1 MPGVSQNLES
11 ALQHHQAG
19 RLDQAEAIYRSI
31 LARAPR
37 NADALHLLGMV
48 GFQRGEFAGAAERIG
63 RAIRVSPLTAQF
75 HNNLGLVLQA
85 LGRAE
90 ESISCFEQ
98 ALRLLPTYAEAH
110 TNLGKAFERQGR
122 HREAAACFRQALKEK
137 PGFIEALYNL
147 GRALQT
153 LGEGREAIQHFQQVL
168 RLKPDHLEAAVNLSS
183 ALKQQD
189 RLEEAAECCRQTL
202 RFKPDMAEAHSNL
215 GAILLSQER
224 FEEAEAVCREA
235 LRLKPELAE
244 PYANLGAILLKRE
257 RPEEAMACCEEA
269 LRRKPRSP
277 EAHNNLGN
285 IFRVQH
291 NLEEARACFARALE
305 ADPDYFEG
313 HLNLGGVLR
322 ELDLREE
329 AIASCQEALR
339 RKPDSAEALTHLGNV
354 FHDQGRL
361 EEAQDCFRQAIRC
374 RPDLAEP
381 YVNLGGV
388 LKDQGRLEEA
398 IALYLKGQALKPK
411 SFCSLFY
418 YLHYDTLCEPVKI
431 FEQHRRWGQEHTRE
445 LTAPFEPHANDRTP
459 GRRLR
464 IGYVS
469 GDFRTHSVAFFFEP
483 IITSHDR
490 KEFEVY
496 CYSNVA
502 KPDAVTQRFRGFA
515 HGWREIPGLTDTQ
528 VVELIRQ
535 DRIDILVDLAG
546 HTAGNRLLVFAR
558 KPAPVQ
564 VTYLGYL
571 DTTGLEAIDYRLTDA
586 WADPVGQTEHLHTE
600 ELVRL
605 PGSFLCYRSW
615 VDAPAVADLPALQAG
630 TVTFGSFNYLAKLTP
645 RMIAAWSALLRQ
657 LPGSRL
663 ILKSTPL
670 SDEST
675 RRLVWERFRVHGL
688 AEDRIRLCGPLTPE
702 EHLQLYNQ
710 IDIALDTFPYHGT
723 TTTCEA
729 LWMGVPVVVLAGAT
743 HASRVGV
750 SLLASVGLTDWIAD
764 SAEGYVELAA
774 QMARDPDRLAQLRA
788 GLRQRMAAS
797 PLSDAAGFTR
807 HLEETYRW
815 MWRRWRLSQE
825 TEEVTQVAVTD

>member
-1 MPGVSQNLES
+1 MSSVSQSLSS

-19 RLDQAEAIYRSI
+19 RLDQAEAIYRGA
-31 LARAPR
+31 LARDPH

-48 GFQRGEFAGAAERIG
+48 AYQRGEFAEAAERIG
-63 RAIRVSPLTAQF
+63 RAIRVSPLTAPF

-90 ESISCFEQ
+90 ESISRFEQ
-98 ALRLLPTYAEAH
+98 ALRLLPGYAEAH

-122 HREAAACFRQALKEK
+122 HREAAACFRQALKDK
-137 PGFIEALYNL
+137 PGFVEALYNL

-153 LGEGREAIQHFQQVL
+153 LGEGNEAIHRFQQVL
-168 RLKPDHLEAAVNLSS
+168 RLKPDHPEAAVNLSS
-183 ALKQQD
+183 ALKQQG
-189 RLEEAAECCRQTL
+189 RLEEAAECCRQVL
-202 RFKPDMAEAHSNL
+202 RFQPDLAEAHSNL
-215 GAILLSQER
+215 GAILLSLER
-224 FEEAEAVCREA
+224 YEEAEKACREA
-235 LRLKPELAE
+235 LRLKPELVE

-257 RPEEAMACCEEA
+257 RPEEAKACCQEA
-269 LRRKPRSP
+269 LRRKPCSP

-285 IFRVQH
+285 IFRIQH
-291 NLEEARACFARALE
+291 NLAEARACFARALE
-305 ADPDYFEG
+305 ADPGYFEA

-322 ELDLREE
+322 ELDLLEE
-329 AIASCQEALR
+329 AIASCREALR
-339 RKPDSAEALTHLGNV
+339 SKPGSAEALTQLGIA
-354 FHDQGRL
+354 FRDQGRL
-361 EEAQDCFRQAIRC
+361 EEAQNFFCEAIRC

-398 IALYLKGQALKPK
+398 IALCLKGQALNAKT
-411 SFCSLFY
+411 SSNLFY
-418 YLHYDTLCEPVKI
+418 YLHYDTLCPPEQI
-431 FEQHRRWGQEHTRE
+431 FQEHRRWGQEHTRE

-459 GRRLR
+459 DRRLR

-483 IITSHDR
+483 IVSSHDR

-502 KPDAVTQRFRGFA
+502 KPDAVTRRFREFA
-515 HGWREIPGLTDTQ
+515 HGWREILGLTDTQ
-528 VVELIRQ
+528 IVELVRQ
-535 DRIDILVDLAG
+535 DQIDILVDLAG

-564 VTYLGYL
+564 VTYLGYP

-630 TVTFGSFNYLAKLTP
+630 TVTFGSLNHLAKLTP
-645 RMIAAWSALLRQ
+645 RMVAAWSALLHQ
-657 LPGSRL
+657 LPGSQL
-663 ILKSTPL
+663 ILKSAPL
-670 SDEST
+670 FDEST
-675 RRLVWERFRVHGL
+675 RRLVWERFQAYGL
-688 AEDRIRLCGPLTPE
+688 AEDRIRLYGPLMPE
-702 EHLQLYNQ
+702 QHLQLYNQ
-710 IDIALDTFPYHGT
+710 VDIALDTFPYHGT
-723 TTTCEA
+723 ATTCEA

-743 HASRVGV
+743 HVSRVGV
-750 SLLASVGLTDWIAD
+750 SLLASLGLADWIAD
-764 SAEGYVELAA
+764 SADGYVELAA
-774 QMARDPDRLAQLRA
+774 RMARDLDGLAQLRA
-788 GLRQRMAAS
+788 SLRQRMAGS

-815 MWRRWRLSQE
+815 MWRRWCLSQE
-825 TEEVTQVAVTD
+825 TEEVAPVAVTA